1 MKSRKILVFFLSVV
15 MVLSAITPLSAFA
28 ETAGG
33 QPVISIKSV
42 NDTAGAVVDVT
53 VEITNNT
60 GILGATLGFTYDS
73 GLTLLNATEGEAFS
87 ALTMT
92 KPGKFVS
99 PCRFVWDG
107 QEITQK
113 DVKDGII
120 LTLQF
125 KIDENA
131 EAGTEYS
138 INMSYKKG
146 DILDADLNSV
156 DVKLVNG
163 SVGVVDFL
171 PGDLD
176 GDGIVNTK
184 DIVLLRRDIAGGY
197 DQKVNS
203 AAGDVDNNGE
213 RNTRDI
219 ILVRR
224 YVAGGYGVELV
235 PSKPQCEHSMTAK
248 SYSAPTCTENGNIAY
263 WHCSKCDKYFS
274 DADGLTSVKIED
286 TVIDATGH
294 TIVIDSAVEPTYE
307 KTGLTEGKHCSVCN
321 TVIVEQKIL
330 PKLKKDEYAITYYID
345 SNDNYLK
352 SLNIENPN
360 PKVYAKEDG
369 LDLQD
374 LHVNGYNFLGWFTSQ
389 SGGTQVTQL
398 APGTT
403 GNKVLY
409 AHWEKVKYTISFYS
423 PIMEKAPITRTIDQ
437 EVFIPD
443 LQLYQYK
450 FMGWTDIS
458 GNVVTSV
465 KPGTEDI
472 KLYAHWV
479 SYRNQAITN
488 DYKKDKPLIV
498 EDNDNKQYFF
508 IYYVGKIVN
517 VPLYTIEDFGNTTS
531 GIIRHGEITTTSS
544 ISKTVANTITDSVAN
559 STTNSATW
567 TLSKDWNKIVTNNEN
582 FTESTLKENSILI
595 SDGYSRTD
603 DTTTNSGTVQD
614 TGTITKGNTTTK
626 DLTTNN
632 SGYSEEY
639 GFEVGIGGG
648 KIPAHFD
655 FSGNMEGHYDHTS
668 ETGSVKDEGSDEY
681 NVTHTNNLTSK
692 SLSKSNSH
700 NETVSDTI
708 SNSTEKNWGYSISDS
723 VGGSNTSS
731 KSTETVQSNSNTY
744 SSAFSYNTQ
753 ETTTT
758 VKGFSTENAKPG
770 WHRLVKAG
778 TVHVFAVVGFDIA
791 TRTYYNYSF
800 SALDDKQ
807 YDFYDYSAHNG
818 EYNDYESGVLPF
830 EVPIDVNTYVAER
843 TFCTNGLVVNTQ
855 TGMIVNY
862 TGKSEY
868 VNIPD
873 YYSRDNG
880 DGTYSAI
887 KITGIASSAF
897 SGNDKIKEIRLSNYI
912 TDIPDSAFENCTS
925 LERVDGL
932 NVTRIGNNA
941 FNNCVSLKEFE
952 ISKNISVLGNN
963 AFYHAPKVSAV
974 AANVEIAKSVA
985 LCGANNIVL
994 DISEIPET
1002 ENSNMSFE
1010 VGNITTFELQGKDK
1024 EYKGLSLKSN
1034 AETTIINGVT
1044 FTENNKIPMEITS
1057 ENVALNRVTA
1067 DCKGYALLLRADETK
1082 ILVNGTINLKSST
1095 KDAVIAKNM
1104 IISPMKKNEVGKLN
1118 ISGNVLVCGR
1128 IVDDDHCL
1136 NISDGE
1142 VKYISN
1148 EEFENYISSY
1158 SISFDPNGG
1167 SLDVTEKLVIRN
1179 MAIGELP
1186 VPTFGEYTCLGWY
1199 TDDGVKITPETVID
1213 SDLTVHAKWNN
1224 WSGGISEP
1232 VYDENT
1238 KTYIVTNGDELAWIS
1253 KASADEITSANHI
1266 PDNESLAGYTV
1277 ELANDIYLN
1286 DVSGYQNWNENNENG
1301 RLNKFCP
1308 ISSKYLGHEYT
1319 FKGSFKGNNH
1329 TIYGLYG
1336 KGLFGVLG
1344 NGSSISDVRL
1354 AKGFV
1359 FEIFEGSNSYK
1370 PYCLGAIAARN
1381 SGSITNCINECDVVS
1396 VGTPGEMEGIHQGG
1410 IVGFNDFANISYC
1423 KNFGRVIREK
1433 QNREDYFLEIGGIA
1447 GHTAG
1452 SITYSYNTGLV
1463 KGANCQDAYA
1473 GGIVGTN
1480 FTGHEISFCY
1490 NTGDVY
1496 GLGYSGGIIGIL
1508 SNDAHMDNSVVK
1520 YCHNSHN
1527 QVTGGKRSGGIVGQ
1541 FRAYSR
1547 KVYSQILY
1555 CYNSGGNVDGEILGE
1570 AYASA
1575 ADIGNAKPIRISYWY
1590 STRRAGNASAA
1601 CYSGIDSGLCDVSW
1615 TLTLKQFTGGSYL
1628 VDPSINGGEPYL
1640 KEMKETYTN

>member
-1 MKSRKILVFFLSVV
+1 MKLKKMLALFLSVI
-15 MVLSAITPLSAFA
+15 MTLSVIAPLSVFA
-28 ETAGG
+28 GEAGSL
-33 QPVISIKSV
+33 PVISIKSV

-113 DVKDGII
+113 DIKDGTI

-131 EAGTEYS
+131 KSGDEYS
-138 INMSYKKG
+138 ISMSYKKG
-146 DILDADLNSV
+146 DILDADLNSI

-176 GDGIVNTK
+176 GDGIVNTR

-197 DQKVNS
+197 EQTIN
-203 AAGDVDNNGE
+203 ATAGDVDNNGE

-248 SYSAPTCTENGNIAY
+248 SYSAPTCIKDGNIAY

-274 DADGLTSVKIED
+274 DEDGRMAITIKD
-286 TVIDATGH
+286 TVISATGH
-294 TIVIDSAVEPTYE
+294 TVVVDAGIEPTYE
-307 KTGLTEGKHCSVCN
+307 TTGLTEGKHCSVCN
-321 TVIVEQKIL
+321 TVLVEQQVIPALQKN
-330 PKLKKDEYAITYYID
+330 EYSITYYID
-345 SNDNYLK
+345 KNDEYLK
-352 SLNIENPN
+352 SIAISNPN
-360 PKVYAKEDG
+360 ATSYTKEEG
-369 LDLQD
+369 IVLQD
-374 LHVNGYNFLGWFTSQ
+374 LDVEGYNFLGWFTAQ
-389 SGGTQVTQL
+389 SGGSQVTEL

-403 GNKVLY
+403 GNKTLY

-443 LQLYQYK
+443 LQLHQYK

-465 KPGTEDI
+465 KPGTGNI
-472 KLYAHWV
+472 KLYAHWI

-488 DYKKDKPLIV
+488 DYKKDKPIIV

-544 ISKTVANTITDSVAN
+544 VSKTIANTITDSVAN

-582 FTESTLKENSILI
+582 FTESTLKENNILI
-595 SDGYSRTD
+595 SDGYTRTD
-603 DTTTNSGTVQD
+603 NTTENTGTVKD

-626 DLTTNN
+626 DLTTNK

-639 GFEVGIGGG
+639 GFEFGIGGG
-648 KIPAHFD
+648 NIPAHFD
-655 FSGNMEGHYDHTS
+655 FSGNLGYSNDHTS

-681 NVTHTNNLTSK
+681 NVTHTNDLKSS
-692 SLSKSNSH
+692 SLSNTYSNNKS
-700 NETVSDTI
+700 VSDTI

-723 VGGSNTSS
+723 VGGSDTSS

-830 EVPIDVNTYVAER
+830 EVPIDVNNYVAER
-843 TFCTNGLVVNTQ
+843 TFCSNGLVVNTQ
-855 TGMIVNY
+855 TGMIVKYN
-862 TGKSEY
+862 GESEY

-887 KITGIASSAF
+887 KITGIAQSAF

-912 TDIPDSAFENCTS
+912 TEIPDAAFENCTS
-925 LERVDGL
+925 LERVDGSS
-932 NVTRIGNNA
+932 VTQIGNNA

-952 ISKNISVLGNN
+952 ISKNITAIGDD
-963 AFYHAPKVSAV
+963 AFYNVPKVSAV

-985 LCGANNIVL
+985 LSGAKNIVL

-1002 ENSNMSFE
+1002 ENLNMSFE
-1010 VGNITTFELQGKDK
+1010 VDNITTFELQGKDK

-1044 FTENNKIPMEITS
+1044 FTENNKIPMDITS
-1057 ENVALNRVTA
+1057 ENVTLNRVTA
-1067 DCKGYALLLRADETK
+1067 DCKGYVLLLRAEETH
-1082 ILVNGTINLKSST
+1082 ISVNGTINLRSST
-1095 KDAVIAKNM
+1095 GDTVITKS
-1104 IISPMKKNEVGKLN
+1104 ITLSPLKKNEVGELN
-1118 ISGNVLVCGR
+1118 VSGNILVCGE
-1128 IVDDDHCL
+1128 IIDDDNCL
-1136 NISDGE
+1136 NVADGE
-1142 VKYISN
+1142 IKYISN
-1148 EEFENYISSY
+1148 DEFENHINSHR
-1158 SISFDPNGG
+1158 ISFDANGG
-1167 SLDVTEKLVIRN
+1167 SVNAESRMVAMN
-1179 MAIGELP
+1179 SAIGELP
-1186 VPTFGEYTCLGWY
+1186 IPSRDYYTFDGWY
-1199 TDDGVKITPETVID
+1199 TEAKGGDLITEDTVMTSLTDITLYAHWIENGVSAWVAASALPAGAEVVNRKYGYTQTYYTTSNSSSLSGWNQYNSTSAWSDWGGWSGWQDGYIASSD
-1213 SDLTVHAKWNN
+1213 SRDVGTQSVVTGYNKKTQWIYHRFVGYSNGWRVCPYSSGICTTYEDTGWLDYSLPWEKTSYFGGKGYSSFNPN
-1224 WSGGISEP
+1224 WS
-1232 VYDENT
+1232 D
-1238 KTYIVTNGDELAWIS
+1238 
-1253 KASADEITSANHI
+1253 
-1266 PDNESLAGYTV
+1266 
-1277 ELANDIYLN
+1277 
-1286 DVSGYQNWNENNENG
+1286 
-1301 RLNKFCP
+1301 R
-1308 ISSKYLGHEYT
+1308 
-1319 FKGSFKGNNH
+1319 
-1329 TIYGLYG
+1329 
-1336 KGLFGVLG
+1336 
-1344 NGSSISDVRL
+1344 
-1354 AKGFV
+1354 
-1359 FEIFEGSNSYK
+1359 
-1370 PYCLGAIAARN
+1370 AIADGLASKNLNWYYEETRVVDDYN
-1381 SGSITNCINECDVVS
+1381 SPIYKTQYRYRDRYLIYTYYYSRSEYKESTSYPYGD
-1396 VGTPGEMEGIHQGG
+1396 
-1410 IVGFNDFANISYC
+1410 NISNIQEY
-1423 KNFGRVIREK
+1423 V
-1433 QNREDYFLEIGGIA
+1433 QY
-1447 GHTAG
+1447 
-1452 SITYSYNTGLV
+1452 
-1463 KGANCQDAYA
+1463 
-1473 GGIVGTN
+1473 
-1480 FTGHEISFCY
+1480 
-1490 NTGDVY
+1490 
-1496 GLGYSGGIIGIL
+1496 
-1508 SNDAHMDNSVVK
+1508 
-1520 YCHNSHN
+1520 
-1527 QVTGGKRSGGIVGQ
+1527 
-1541 FRAYSR
+1541 RA
-1547 KVYSQILY
+1547 K
-1555 CYNSGGNVDGEILGE
+1555 
-1570 AYASA
+1570 
-1575 ADIGNAKPIRISYWY
+1575 
-1590 STRRAGNASAA
+1590 
-1601 CYSGIDSGLCDVSW
+1601 
-1615 TLTLKQFTGGSYL
+1615 
-1628 VDPSINGGEPYL
+1628 
-1640 KEMKETYTN
+1640 